1 MLDFFLR
8 LIEYRHP
15 LKPKKIVLIIKLI
28 LKAVYSLL
36 KYRRKKEITLV
47 YEFNLL

>member
-15 LKPKKIVLIIKLI
+15 LKPKKIILIIKLI
-28 LKAVYSLL
+28 LKAVYSSIKIL
-36 KYRRKKEITLV
+36 KKKRNYTSL
-47 YEFNLL
+47 